1 MTDDLADLV
10 RRICTD
16 HEHDPDRV
24 LAALTSAGLTHVGF
38 AGEGDLRDALTIAAV
53 LAAHAVPTHVP
64 EQAVLAGRLAER
76 AGVRLPD
83 GPVAA
88 VLDPAA
94 VPWARAATHLILADG
109 TLLPAGAY
117 RVTPRTNLAGEPRDE
132 VDVAAAPV
140 PDELELRGALLR
152 SVQIAAALRTVLD
165 LTLRYARERVQFGR
179 PIGKLDAVRQQ
190 VALLAGEVEATAAG
204 VEAATAALAG
214 SGDALIPVAAAKVQ
228 AGIAATAGA
237 RIAHQVHGA
246 IGVTREHP
254 LHRYTTRLWS
264 WRDEFGGEEYWAAR
278 LAAAVGPDPWPVLAA
293 QERMGS

>member
-16 HEHDPDRV
+16 HADDPARV
-24 LAALTSAGLTHVGF
+24 LAALTTAGLTRVGY

-64 EQAVLAGRLAER
+64 EQAVLAGYLADR

-94 VPWARAATHLILADG
+94 VPWARTATHLILADG
-109 TLLPAGAY
+109 TLLQAGSY

-152 SVQIAAALRTVLD
+152 SVQIAAALRAVLD

-190 VALLAGEVEATAAG
+190 VAVLAGEV
-204 VEAATAALAG
+204 AATEGAVAAAVDAWPG
-214 SGDALIPVAAAKVQ
+214 GALIPVAAAKVQ
-228 AGIAATAGA
+228 AGVAATAGA

-278 LAAAVGPDPWPVLAA
+278 LAAAIGPDPWPVLAA
-293 QERMGS
+293 QERMGR